1 MTHAADFSLSYP
13 DAETAVRI
21 ERSVRPEVGDIQGDR
36 TTATLDREGAELT
49 VSIEAE
55 DLVALRAGLNTW
67 LTLVGVAE
75 TAGGLAN
82 AGFDGREDGQ
92 GASDT

>member
-1 MTHAADFSLSYP
+1 VTHAAEFSFSYP
-13 DAETAVRI
+13 DAETAIQV

-36 TTATLDREGAELT
+36 TTAGLARAGSELT
-49 VSIEAE
+49 VAVEAD

-75 TAGGLAN
+75 RTGGVGVEAPE
-82 AGFDGREDGQ
+82 RQ
-92 GASDT
+92 SDT